1 MKTWT
6 QYLFLILAI
15 GSLLYSIY
23 DGFQNNFEN
32 GYYTI
37 ISFSLFS
44 ILAISKFTKHPL

>member
-6 QYLFLILAI
+6 KYFFLIIAI
-15 GSLLYSIY
+15 GSLVYSTY
-23 DGFQNNFEN
+23 NGFENNFEN

>member
-1 MKTWT
+1 M
-6 QYLFLILAI
+6 
-15 GSLLYSIY
+15 LLLGLRL
-23 DGFQNNFEN
+23 DNDLKLEFENNFEN